1 MWISLRLY
9 LVGVILRR
17 MENEGDKTGEKMM
30 FLVVWLRVE
39 NMRDFGGVHKFSLLS
54 LHTQSLQIGLK
65 MGVKSGQKY
74 LDKIA
79 HIFFL
84 LFFFYLNLAV
94 NMACLPFVFFLL
106 DLTRCW
112 FKIYIYIY
120 IYDDDDVRICDT
132 P

>member
-1 MWISLRLY
+1 MLSLRLC
-9 LVGVILRR
+9 LFGVIIGR
-17 MENEGDKTGEKMM
+17 MENEKEKSGEKMM

-94 NMACLPFVFFLL
+94 NVACLPFVFFPFFFFFFF
-106 DLTRCW
+106 W
-112 FKIYIYIY
+112 I
-120 IYDDDDVRICDT
+120 
-132 P
+132 